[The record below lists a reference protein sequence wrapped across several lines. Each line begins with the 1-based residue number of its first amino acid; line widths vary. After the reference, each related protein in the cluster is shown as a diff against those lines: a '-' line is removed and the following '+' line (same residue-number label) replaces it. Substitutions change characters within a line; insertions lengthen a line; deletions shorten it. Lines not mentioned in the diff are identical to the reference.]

1 MDYSAYV
8 VPLLLAF
15 VALFALAKR
24 VNVYE
29 ALTRGASQ
37 GLSILGSILPALVGL
52 MTAVYMLRASGAME
66 GPGPAPG
73 PRAHPPGHPPGDRQ
87 PSAHP
92 PVSAAGP
99 WPWAASSCPHLAPIP
114 TSAGWRR

>member
-15 VALFALAKR
+15 VALFALAER

-52 MTAVYMLRASGAME
+52 MTAG
-66 GPGPAPG
+66 
-73 PRAHPPGHPPGDRQ
+73 
-87 PSAHP
+87 
-92 PVSAAGP
+92 
-99 WPWAASSCPHLAPIP
+99 
-114 TSAGWRR
+114 